1 MNWVILLNLI
11 PALITPIPGISDKI
25 KAIIAAVTSTTNAI
39 LSSGA
44 ISAPSAQTILAAWAG
59 VLAVLK
65 SEPNI
70 PADKLGL
77 ISELEK
83 LVAAALLEDQKAM
96 LAVDWTKFTL
106 TANV

>member
-1 MNWVILLNLI
+1 MNWIILLNLL
-11 PALITPIPGISDKI
+11 PGLITPIPGISDKV
-25 KAIIAAVTSTTNAI
+25 KSIITAVTGTSNAI
-39 LSSGA
+39 MSSGS

-83 LVAAALLEDQKAM
+83 LIAAALLEDQRAA
-96 LAVDWTKFTL
+96 LAVDWSKFTL